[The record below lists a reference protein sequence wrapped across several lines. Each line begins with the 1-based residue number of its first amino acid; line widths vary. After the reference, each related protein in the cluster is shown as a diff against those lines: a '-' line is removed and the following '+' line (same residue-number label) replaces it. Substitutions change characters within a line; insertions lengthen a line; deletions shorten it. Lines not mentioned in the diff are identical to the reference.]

1 MKVNILGRGMIPFVG
16 VLAPIRDVELSEA
29 QIRSLMN
36 FKTLRVYDKESG
48 YLISKTTVNDFFN
61 KKIKQPVVKPV
72 VNVEPQKIVTPV
84 VQDEVVESVNEK
96 IVINPKPIDAFA
108 SNENSSDESPVD
120 FSDGIAEYHGLV
132 TDEEEVVTEPVD
144 DTTEDDA
151 EKTEEKSEYT
161 FKKKNKKRH

>member
-16 VLAPIRDVELSEA
+16 VLAPIRDVELSEK

-61 KKIKQPVVKPV
+61 KKAQPVVKPIV
-72 VNVEPQKIVTPV
+72 TKPEPPKVEPTPV
-84 VQDEVVESVNEK
+84 VEPVKEEVIEEPKLAIVTEEPVQVEEETIATVEDVVDEVVE
-96 IVINPKPIDAFA
+96 
-108 SNENSSDESPVD
+108 ES
-120 FSDGIAEYHGLV
+120 
-132 TDEEEVVTEPVD
+132 VD
-144 DTTEDDA
+144 DTVEDNA
-151 EKTEEKSEYT
+151 EKTEDKSEYT

>member
-16 VLAPIRDVELSEA
+16 VLAPIRDVELSEK

-61 KKIKQPVVKPV
+61 KKAQPVVKPIV
-72 VNVEPQKIVTPV
+72 TKPEPPKVEPVPVVEPVKEEVIEEPKLAIVTEEPV
-84 VQDEVVESVNEK
+84 QIEEETIATVEDTVDEVVE
-96 IVINPKPIDAFA
+96 
-108 SNENSSDESPVD
+108 ESADNTV
-120 FSDGIAEYHGLV
+120 E
-132 TDEEEVVTEPVD
+132 D
-144 DTTEDDA
+144 DT
-151 EKTEEKSEYT
+151 EKTEDKSEYT

>member
-16 VLAPIRDVELSEA
+16 VLAPIRDVELSEK

-61 KKIKQPVVKPV
+61 KKAQPVVKPIV
-72 VNVEPQKIVTPV
+72 TKPEPPKVEPTPV
-84 VQDEVVESVNEK
+84 VEPVKEEVIEEPKLAIVTEEPVQVEEETIATIEDTVDEVVE
-96 IVINPKPIDAFA
+96 
-108 SNENSSDESPVD
+108 ES
-120 FSDGIAEYHGLV
+120 
-132 TDEEEVVTEPVD
+132 VD
-144 DTTEDDA
+144 DTVEDDA
-151 EKTEEKSEYT
+151 EKTEDKSEYT